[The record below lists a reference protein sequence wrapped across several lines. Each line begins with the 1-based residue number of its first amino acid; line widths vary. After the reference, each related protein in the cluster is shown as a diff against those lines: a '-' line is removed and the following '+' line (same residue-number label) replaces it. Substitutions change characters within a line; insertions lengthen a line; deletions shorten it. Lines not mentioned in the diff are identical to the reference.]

1 MLIICQENKYT
12 HWWQTKKTLNM
23 HQINVT
29 VKITVKDKKQK
40 VTVTP
45 SMKCSEK
52 STRTTQYDFL
62 ITVLSD

>member
-29 VKITVKDKKQK
+29 VKITVKDKKLK

-52 STRTTQYDFL
+52 SNITTQYDFL

>member
-1 MLIICQENKYT
+1 MY
-12 HWWQTKKTLNM
+12 
-23 HQINVT
+23 QINVT
-29 VKITVKDKKQK
+29 VKITIKDKKLK